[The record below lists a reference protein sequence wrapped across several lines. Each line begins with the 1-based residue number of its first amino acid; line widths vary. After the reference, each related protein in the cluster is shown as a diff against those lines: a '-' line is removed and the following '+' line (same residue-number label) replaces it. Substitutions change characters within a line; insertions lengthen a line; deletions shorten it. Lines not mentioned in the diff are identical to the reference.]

1 MTDAT
6 RLVVMAT
13 GNTGKLREII
23 ELLSNQNIDVVA
35 QSELG
40 VIPVEET
47 GDTFVEN
54 ALQKA
59 RNAARQTGRPAIAD
73 DSGLAVDA
81 LGGDPGVRSARY
93 AGPQATNQDNID
105 KLLTALRGERNRAA
119 HFHCAAVFVRNADDA
134 TPLIAEGV
142 WRGAISDA
150 PKGDGGFGYD
160 PIFFDLESQLT
171 SAELTAEQKN
181 AKSHRGRAIRNLCQ
195 QMMTNWQ
202 A

>member
-1 MTDAT
+1 VTDAT